1 MLCAV
6 SGLLVS
12 VSSDPEPGP
21 KHNMPIAL
29 TFLVSSS
36 EEKEKNAELQFSGR
50 VRRRG
55 KVAGTDRPVYHL
67 SRGKDEG
74 IDGRGRGTGPL
85 CQ

>member
-6 SGLLVS
+6 SGLLVAVLS
-12 VSSDPEPGP
+12 RSELRP
-21 KHNMPIAL
+21 KHNMPIAA

-36 EEKEKNAELQFSGR
+36 EEKEKNAELQFAGR

-67 SRGKDEG
+67 SGEKTRG
-74 IDGRGRGTGPL
+74 
-85 CQ
+85 